1 MSGLQLDRLIDILAI
16 ISWSFTT
23 LYFIKAFGE
32 SLRKEGIKD
41 TLTIRRARSFVST
54 RFFFSLMT
62 SIAITL
68 IAMAI
73 VFVPPE
79 ENAVVLSAVSPG
91 GIRPNPLRAGL
102 HGVIPFVERPLH
114 YPIYNQTFTIS
125 RSGFEMGTPGVD
137 DTIKSRSSDGQ
148 EVFMDASLIF
158 RVDPNRLNEVHI
170 AWQGRYVEDLIRPLV
185 RSYVRSSASQLKAK
199 EIYSDERFEMEQET
213 FEAISRVL
221 EENGFVGVDFF
232 LRNITFNDEY
242 AHAVEQKVIA
252 VQQAERA
259 EIEIFAKKHEADQIR
274 TLAQGEADAVLI
286 KAEADAESFRL
297 VSEVL
302 AENPQILDYEY
313 IKRLS
318 PNVELMLLNSN
329 NPVILP
335 LTTGAKMTQTME
347 ANPLLP
353 QMPPS
358 GLESPS
364 DQAAQ
369 QPASTAQEGTIAET
383 NRP

>member
-1 MSGLQLDRLIDILAI
+1 MSGLQLDRLIDILAVL
-16 ISWSFTT
+16 SWSVTT
-23 LYFIKAFGE
+23 LYFFRAFGE
-32 SLRKEGIKD
+32 SLRKEGIID
-41 TLTIRRARSFVST
+41 TLTIRRARSFVSM

-73 VFVPPE
+73 VFIPPE

-91 GIRPNPLRAGL
+91 GLRPNPLRSGL

-114 YPIYNQTFTIS
+114 YPIYNQTFHIS
-125 RSGFEMGTPGVD
+125 RTGFEMGTPDVE
-137 DTIKSRSSDGQ
+137 DTIASRSSDGQ

-170 AWQGRYVEDLIRPLV
+170 AWQGRYIEDLIRPLV
-185 RSYVRSSASQLKAK
+185 RSAVRATASQLKAE
-199 EIYSDERFEMEQET
+199 EIYSSERFELSDAT
-213 FEAISRVL
+213 FEGISRVL
-221 EENGFVGVDFF
+221 EANGFIGVEFF
-232 LRNITFNDEY
+232 LRNITFNEEY
-242 AHAVEQKVIA
+242 AHAVEQKVIT
-252 VQQAERA
+252 VQQSERA
-259 EIEIFAKKHEADQIR
+259 ALAVVLKENEADQIR
-274 TLAQGEADAVLI
+274 ALARGEADAVLI
-286 KAEADAESFRL
+286 KAQADAEAFRL

-302 AENPQILDYEY
+302 ADNPKILDYEY

-335 LTTGAKMTQTME
+335 LTTGSATTQTVG

-369 QPASTAQEGTIAET
+369 QPASPTQEGATAET